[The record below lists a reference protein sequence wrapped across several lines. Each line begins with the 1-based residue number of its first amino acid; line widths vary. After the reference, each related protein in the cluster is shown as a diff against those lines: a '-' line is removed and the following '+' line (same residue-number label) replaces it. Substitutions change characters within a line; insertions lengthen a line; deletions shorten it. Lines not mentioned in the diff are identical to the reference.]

1 MVISLTLH
9 LYQARVKVIVF
20 IDLEASEYGFID
32 QDFTQKLFFSLGKLQ
47 HCHFFISIRQIA
59 YIHR

>member
-32 QDFTQKLFFSLGKLQ
+32 QDFTQKLFF
-47 HCHFFISIRQIA
+47 F
-59 YIHR
+59 